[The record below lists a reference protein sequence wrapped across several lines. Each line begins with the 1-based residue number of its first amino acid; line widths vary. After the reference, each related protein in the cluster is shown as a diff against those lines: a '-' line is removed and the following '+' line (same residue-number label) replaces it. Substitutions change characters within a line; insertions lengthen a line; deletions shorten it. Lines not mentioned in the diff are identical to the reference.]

1 MLCSRGEWTVC
12 ISKVKGH
19 AEEEL
24 VRQGQVR
31 ELDRDGNNRAD
42 QAADFGRRSVWP
54 DVIDARRN
62 LSGVCGRWY
71 PVVGE
76 LHRFFIAVSRAV
88 VNTDGSPGIA
98 PNPLVWSAGGLPKR
112 RRIVHAVR
120 DAALLPGPAPIW
132 DSGWVGFFPRL
143 LLLMTLVIF
152 CWSPGQAGS
161 FLGTL
166 RWPASGADLGVGGIS
181 CVELLILY
189 V

>member
-98 PNPLVWSAGGLPKR
+98 PNPLFGLPEACPR
-112 RRIVHAVR
+112 GVGLCMLFVM
-120 DAALLPGPAPIW
+120 LL
-132 DSGWVGFFPRL
+132 
-143 LLLMTLVIF
+143 
-152 CWSPGQAGS
+152 C
-161 FLGTL
+161 FLGL
-166 RWPASGADLGVGGIS
+166 HPFGILVG
-181 CVELLILY
+181 
-189 V
+189 